1 MQGELTTGRKYDND
15 KLRWD
20 LLPIETIESVVEVFT
35 MGAKKYDD
43 NNWQLVEN
51 GNERYY
57 AAMMR
62 HITEWRKGNKI
73 DSESGLNHLS
83 HAMCNLV
90 FLMWLD
96 KQKGLI
102 NGKENK

>member
-1 MQGELTTGRKYDND
+1 MEETVGLKYDQE

-20 LLPIETIESVVEVFT
+20 LLPIEVIEEVVKVLT
-35 MGAKKYDD
+35 MGAKKYKD

-57 AAMMR
+57 AAAMR

-73 DSESGLNHLS
+73 DEESGLNHLS

-102 NGKENK
+102 NGKEIK

>member
-1 MQGELTTGRKYDND
+1 MEETVGLKYDQE

-20 LLPIETIESVVEVFT
+20 LLPIEVIEEVVKVLT
-35 MGAKKYDD
+35 MGAKKYKD

-57 AAMMR
+57 AAAMR
-62 HITEWRKGNKI
+62 HITEWRKGNKV
-73 DSESGLNHLS
+73 DEESDLNHLS

-102 NGKENK
+102 NGKEIK